1 MAQKIA
7 EIICIKYSTICILY
21 GRKRKARP
29 YEFACDKVLKKRS
42 CYVGLK
48 DIIKPVLN
56 VLFIE
61 LLK

>member
-1 MAQKIA
+1 MYQVFHN
-7 EIICIKYSTICILY
+7 LY
-21 GRKRKARP
+21 TLWKEEKARP

-42 CYVGLK
+42 WYVGLK